1 MKKMLNR
8 SILQGRLCA
17 DPELKQT
24 ASGTS
29 VCSFRIAVERNF
41 SDRDGKRQAD
51 FIDIVA
57 WKGTAEFICKHFSK
71 GSMILL
77 DGSIQTRSYED
88 KNGNK
93 RTAVEVVAGQ
103 VYFCESK
110 RMEPAAQDAELSYS
124 QGQQED
130 FQEIDGDSSDLPF

>member
-1 MKKMLNR
+1 MLNK

-41 SDRDGKRQAD
+41 ADKDGNRQAD

-93 RTAVEVVAGQ
+93 RTAVEVVADQ
-103 VYFCESK
+103 VYFCERK
-110 RMEPAAQDAELSYS
+110 RKEEPAAQDAEMSYS

-130 FQEIDGDSSDLPF
+130 FQEIDENSSDLPF